1 MELLDAKSV
10 AVLLR
15 VSLRMIWQMRDA
27 GRMPQPVK
35 VGRLC
40 RWRRTDIDRWIG
52 DGCPRC
58 RPMVVGPRNA
68 R

>member
-10 AVLLR
+10 AKLLQ

-27 GRMPQPVK
+27 GRMPQPIK

-40 RWRRTDIDRWIG
+40 RWRRPDIDRWIG
-52 DGCPRC
+52 DGCPHC
-58 RPMVVGPRNA
+58 RPAVTRSRNM